1 MQDIPLL
8 IALLSAIVASFGCAP
23 AAGESG
29 VVQTIPGFPTHVAS
43 NAAFK
48 VGEWPMWRGAKADL
62 ISREKGWEFQ
72 WPEAG
77 PRKLWTANVGIGFS
91 SFSVADGR
99 LYTMG
104 HKAGNE
110 IVHCFDAETGK
121 PLWTHS
127 YPCVLVDNL
136 HEGGPSATPTVDG
149 NRVYTVSKEGQLFCL
164 TADRGEV
171 VWLVEL
177 QKLLGVPMP
186 DWGFSSSPLVL
197 GDMLVLEAGRTVALN
212 KLSGELIWQTQ
223 KYRPGYGSPTAFEH
237 NGELL
242 IATLNNDAL
251 LIVRAASGE
260 LVDSTPWESSFATVA
275 NTPIVTG
282 DKVYISSGYNQ
293 GCALYELSDGKL
305 KQLYKNKEMRNQM
318 NNSVLAE
325 GFLYGFDGNSHVP
338 RTVALVCMEHGTGE
352 VRWKELGLGC
362 GSLML
367 ADGKLIILSD
377 QGELVI
383 AEATSEAFR
392 PISKAKV
399 LDGRCWTVPVLAG
412 GRIYCRNAAGDVVA
426 LDVRKPRT

>member
-1 MQDIPLL
+1 MLRAVVLL
-8 IALLSAIVASFGCAP
+8 AHTLAMLGSFGCAP
-23 AAGESG
+23 AAGDSNIA
-29 VVQTIPGFPTHVAS
+29 QAASGFPTHVTS
-43 NAAFK
+43 IPIPK

-62 ISREKGWEFQ
+62 ISREVGWEFA

-77 PRKLWTANVGIGFS
+77 PPKLWTANVGIGFS

-104 HKAGNE
+104 HKDGNE
-110 IVHCFDAETGK
+110 IVHCLDAETGK
-121 PLWTHS
+121 SLWTHS
-127 YPCVLVDNL
+127 YPCLLVDNL
-136 HEGGPSATPTVDG
+136 HEGGPSATPTIDG
-149 NRVYTVSKEGQLFCL
+149 NRVYTVSKEGHLFCL

-212 KLSGELIWQTQ
+212 KQSGELIWQTQ

-237 NGELL
+237 DGELL

-251 LIVRAASGE
+251 IIVRANTGE

-282 DKVYISSGYNQ
+282 NRIYISSGYNQ
-293 GCALYELSDGKL
+293 GCALYELKDRKL
-305 KQLYKNKEMRNQM
+305 KQLYKNKAMRNQM

-338 RTVALVCMEHGTGE
+338 RTVALVCMEHATGE
-352 VRWKELGLGC
+352 VRWRELGLGC

-377 QGELVI
+377 QGELVT
-383 AEATSEAFR
+383 AETTPEAFR
-392 PISKAKV
+392 PISRAKV
-399 LDGRCWTVPVLAG
+399 LEGRCWTVPVLAG